1 MVDMAR
7 RDRAPSTPST
17 EVLPPTINEEDFTP
31 QTLKIVHQ
39 NVNTISADVGFNQ
52 VGLILEEIKI

>member
-1 MVDMAR
+1 MVTQAR
-7 RDRAPSTPST
+7 REGAPSSPSA
-17 EVLPPTINEEDFTP
+17 EVQPPTTTEDDFNP